1 VQKSEKIW
9 MDGRFVDWDDA
20 KVHVLTHTLHY
31 GVGVF
36 EGIRCYQTKAGRSA
50 IFRLPEHTRRLFD
63 SAKIL
68 GLSVPFSAEEVERAC
83 VETVRANRLRE
94 CYIRPLIFVGD
105 GEMGVPSA
113 LTNPVRVMVATWPWG
128 AYLGDEGLKN
138 GIRVVTSSFARFHVN
153 TLMTKAKAVGHYVNS
168 VLAACE
174 ARSAGFD
181 EALMLDTDGFVSE
194 ASGENVFVVRRGKV
208 KTTPLTSILEGITR
222 DAVMRLLAEAGVAVI
237 EDRFTR
243 DEIYVAE
250 EAFLTGTAAEVT
262 PIRELD
268 RRPIGPGRP
277 GEITKLVQDRFF
289 AILRGEDPR
298 HEDWLTYL

>member
-1 VQKSEKIW
+1 
-9 MDGRFVDWDDA
+9 
-20 KVHVLTHTLHY
+20 VHV
-31 GVGVF
+31 V
-36 EGIRCYQTKAGRSA
+36 
-50 IFRLPEHTRRLFD
+50 
-63 SAKIL
+63 
-68 GLSVPFSAEEVERAC
+68 
-83 VETVRANRLRE
+83 
-94 CYIRPLIFVGD
+94 
-105 GEMGVPSA
+105 
-113 LTNPVRVMVATWPWG
+113 VATWPWG

-174 ARSAGFD
+174 ARGAGFD

-222 DAVMRLLAEAGVAVI
+222 DAVMRLLAEAGIPVI

-243 DEIYVAE
+243 DEIYIAE
-250 EAFLTGTAAEVT
+250 EAFLSGTAAEVT
-262 PIRELD
+262 PFGGLD
-268 RRPIGPGRP
+268 GRSIGPGKP

-289 AILRGEDPR
+289 AILRGEAQR

>member
-1 VQKSEKIW
+1 MQKSEKIW

-68 GLSVPFSAEEVERAC
+68 GLKIPFSAEEIERAC
-83 VETVRANRLRE
+83 VETVRVNRLRE
-94 CYIRPLIFVGD
+94 CYIRPLVFVGD

-113 LTNPVRVMVATWPWG
+113 LTNPVHVVVVTWPWG

-194 ASGENVFVVRRGKV
+194 ASGENVFVVRRGQGQDDSAHV
-208 KTTPLTSILEGITR
+208 DSRRHHPRCGDAASRRSRHPRGRGPLHARR
-222 DAVMRLLAEAGVAVI
+222 DLHRRGGVPHRHGSGSHTDPRA
-237 EDRFTR
+237 
-243 DEIYVAE
+243 
-250 EAFLTGTAAEVT
+250 
-262 PIRELD
+262 
-268 RRPIGPGRP
+268 RRPFDWSRKP

-289 AILRGEDPR
+289 AILRGEDRR

>member
-9 MDGRFVDWDDA
+9 MNGRFVDWDDA

-50 IFRLPEHTRRLFD
+50 IFRLPEHARRLFD

-68 GLSVPFSAEEVERAC
+68 GLKIPFSAEEIERAC
-83 VETVRANRLRE
+83 VETVRVNQLRE
-94 CYIRPLIFVGD
+94 CYIRPLVFVGE

-113 LTNPVRVMVATWPWG
+113 LTNPVHVVVVTWPWG

-222 DAVMRLLAEAGVAVI
+222 DAVMRLLAESGIPVI

-243 DEIYVAE
+243 DEIYIAE

-268 RRPIGPGRP
+268 RRSIGPGKP

-289 AILRGEDPR
+289 AILRGEDRR

>member
-1 VQKSEKIW
+1 MQKTEKIW
-9 MDGRFVDWDDA
+9 MDGQFVAWDEA

-36 EGIRCYQTKAGRSA
+36 EGIRCYKTNAGRSG
-50 IFRLPEHTRRLFD
+50 IFRLPEHTKRLFD

-68 GLSVPFSAEEVERAC
+68 GLKIPFSPQEIENAC
-83 VETVRANRLRE
+83 VETVRTNKLAE
-94 CYIRPLIFVGD
+94 CYIRPLVFVGD
-105 GEMGVPSA
+105 GEMGVSA
-113 LTNPVRVMVATWPWG
+113 ALSNSVRVIVATWPWG

-138 GIRVVTSSFARFHVN
+138 GIRVMTSSYARFHVN

-174 ARSAGFD
+174 ARDLGYD

-194 ASGENVFVVRRGKV
+194 ASGENVFMVRRGTV
-208 KTTPLTSILEGITR
+208 KTTPLTSILDGITR
-222 DAVMRLLAEAGVAVI
+222 GSVMQLLRESGVAVV

-243 DEIYVAE
+243 DELYIAD
-250 EAFLTGTAAEVT
+250 EAFMTGTAAEVT
-262 PIRELD
+262 PMRELD
-268 RRPIGPGRP
+268 RRPLGTGKP
-277 GEITKLVQDRFF
+277 GEITKLVQEKFF
-289 AILRGEDPR
+289 AILKGEDKR